1 MPPEDA
7 YLPEDRRYP
16 VPSRLLHW
24 LVAVLLIAVWPLGMV
39 IKFINE
45 DAKLSF
51 YMLHESLGFLIL
63 WLMLA
68 RLAVRL
74 LWPPP
79 PRPPLPL
86 WQERVAETVHAL
98 LYVALIAQPAIGFLT
113 TNAFGFPLDWFGL
126 VTVWSPIGRSDAAEI
141 LKSIHIFLGWS
152 ILALFALHIGGVLQ
166 HHVLR
171 RDATLQRML

>member
-1 MPPEDA
+1 MTPIDA

-16 VPSRLLHW
+16 VLSRVLHW
-24 LVAVLLIAVWPLGMV
+24 LVAVLVIAAWPLGMV

-51 YMLHESLGFLIL
+51 YLLHESLGFLVL

-74 LWPPP
+74 LRPPP
-79 PRPPLPL
+79 PGPPLPL
-86 WQERVAETVHAL
+86 LQERAAATVHVL
-98 LYVALIAQPAIGFLT
+98 LYVVLIAQPVIGFLT

-126 VTVWSPIGRSDAAEI
+126 VTVWSPIGKSDAAET
-141 LKSIHIFLGWS
+141 LKTIHIFLGWS
-152 ILALFALHIGGVLQ
+152 ILVLFALHIGGVLH